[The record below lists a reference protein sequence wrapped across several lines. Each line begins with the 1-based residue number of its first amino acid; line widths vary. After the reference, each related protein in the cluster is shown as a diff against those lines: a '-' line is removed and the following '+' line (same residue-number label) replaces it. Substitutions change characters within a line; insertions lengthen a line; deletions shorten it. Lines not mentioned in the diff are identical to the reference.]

1 MADVAHR
8 QRPASRPDAC
18 PASLP
23 FDPALQD
30 SPRGN
35 RILASLSSEEFNRL
49 RPHLAPVRLLSGEKL
64 RLAGDEP
71 TAVFPVRAVLC
82 LQAPHSDGC
91 AVSFASVGREGCLG
105 FDLLSAS
112 SWSQATAAIGGLA
125 YLLPAPELRAEFER
139 HGELAKQMI
148 AHGNVLVAQ
157 AAILC
162 ACNRRHVLEQQLARW
177 LLVMLDR
184 SPGNELVAT
193 QEMIAGLLGVRRE
206 GVTEGARR
214 LQYCGLIEYRRG
226 RIFVRE
232 RAALAARACECY
244 RAIRAQLERLFEN

>member
-1 MADVAHR
+1 
-8 QRPASRPDAC
+8 
-18 PASLP
+18 
-23 FDPALQD
+23 
-30 SPRGN
+30 
-35 RILASLSSEEFNRL
+35 
-49 RPHLAPVRLLSGEKL
+49 
-64 RLAGDEP
+64 
-71 TAVFPVRAVLC
+71 VFPVRAVLC

-112 SWSQATAAIGGLA
+112 SCSQATAAIGGLA

-148 AHGNVLVAQ
+148 AHGNVLVAH

-206 GVTEGARR
+206 GVTEAARR
-214 LQYCGLIEYRRG
+214 LQDCGLIEYRRG

-244 RAIRAQLERLFEN
+244 RAIRAQLEQLYAP